1 MSALSLDQAQELC
14 DLTHS
19 ELIRAVERRELPTVR
34 NAPGTYERLVTL
46 KDTYDPNNVFR
57 FNQNIAP
64 SRARAGAG

>member
-1 MSALSLDQAQELC
+1 VQPYASGVYVNNLGTDGT
-14 DLTHS
+14 DGT
-19 ELIRAVERRELPTVR
+19 ERVKAAY
-34 NAPGTYERLVTL
+34 APGTYERLVTL